1 MAIVII
7 SCEMEGLRRELA
19 QNLAGKLGCR
29 QASREELVERATQ
42 AGIPVGKLEVA
53 VLKQSTPRERL
64 ARLKSRYLAFKTAAL
79 CDLAGQSDDLV
90 YHGRAGNLLLSG
102 VSHVFRVR
110 LLSDGE
116 RQIQQTMARLNLDAD
131 KARQYQERLRQDV
144 KRWVH
149 YVHGAEMEDMGRYD
163 LVLNLG
169 HISLESASAAIC
181 SMAQLPDFRPTPA
194 SRQLLNDLCLA
205 AHARD
210 LLGRDERT
218 AALDLGVSAQ
228 QGRVTVTYMPAQA
241 AKAEEIA
248 AALAQLKGAR
258 EVVCTMAVS
267 NLMWL
272 SETFDPDSAIFA
284 QVADLAQRWGA
295 AVDLVQLLPADAGQP
310 CLSEGSSEAEMGAVC
325 LPKEL
330 DPTGGVQ
337 DDLEERPVVA
347 DQGLTAASE
356 RLIGLRIFGGS
367 RTLRGAGQEVV
378 SAIKAAPRYSLVV
391 VGEVFASKPAAVR
404 TRLRRELSGFITE
417 SANLPVI
424 AQQDLQA
431 KYLFGAK
438 QKSRLALFAL
448 LTVAIYGLVFLFED
462 PIVRFFGAP
471 GGMSMRVAATAIM
484 ICFVPLVAYLYGGA
498 TGSLFKWLRFE

>member
-1 MAIVII
+1 
-7 SCEMEGLRRELA
+7 MEGLRRELA

-29 QASREELVERATQ
+29 HASREELVEKATA

-64 ARLKSRYLAFKTAAL
+64 ARLKSRYLAFVTASL
-79 CDLAGQSDDLV
+79 CDLAGQNDDLV

-110 LLSDGE
+110 VLTDGE

-131 KARQYQERLRQDV
+131 KARQYQDRLRQDV
-144 KRWVH
+144 GRWVH
-149 YVHGAEMEDMGRYD
+149 YVHGAEMGDMGRYD

-169 HISLESASAAIC
+169 HMSLESASAAIC
-181 SMAQLPDFRPTPA
+181 SMAQMPDFRPTPA
-194 SRQLLNDLCLA
+194 SLRVLDDLCLA
-205 AHARD
+205 ARARD
-210 LLGRDERT
+210 ILGGDERT

-228 QGRVTVTYMPAQA
+228 QGRVTVTYMPASASKA
-241 AKAEEIA
+241 AEID
-248 AALAQLKGAR
+248 AALAALKGAR

-272 SETFDPDSAIFA
+272 SETFDPDSPIFE

-295 AVDLVQLLPADAGQP
+295 AVDLVQLLPADADHP
-310 CLSEGSSEAEMGAVC
+310 CPPEGSSEAQLGLVC
-325 LPKEL
+325 LPKDQ
-330 DPTGGVQ
+330 DPTGGVA
-337 DDLEERPVVA
+337 DDVEERPLLA
-347 DQGLTAASE
+347 DQGLTAAAE
-356 RLIGLRIFGGS
+356 RLIGLRLFGGS
-367 RTLRGAGQEVV
+367 RTMRGTGQEVV
-378 SAIKAAPRYSLVV
+378 AAIKAAPRYSLVV
-391 VGEVFASKPAAVR
+391 VGEVFASRPAAVQM
-404 TRLRRELSGFITE
+404 RLRRELSGFITE

-448 LTVAIYGLVFLFED
+448 LTVVIYGVVFLFEG
-462 PIVRFFGAP
+462 PIVTFFGAP
-471 GGMSMRVAATAIM
+471 EGTAMRVLSTAVM
-484 ICFVPLVAYLYGGA
+484 VCFVPLVAYLYGGA